1 MENKELVEIIKE
13 ELIGEE
19 VWNANMNINDKQIID
34 LSFDI
39 AEKIMDKYILTKI
52 K

>member
-19 VWNANMNINDKQIID
+19 VWNTNMNMNDKQIID
-34 LSFDI
+34 LSLDI